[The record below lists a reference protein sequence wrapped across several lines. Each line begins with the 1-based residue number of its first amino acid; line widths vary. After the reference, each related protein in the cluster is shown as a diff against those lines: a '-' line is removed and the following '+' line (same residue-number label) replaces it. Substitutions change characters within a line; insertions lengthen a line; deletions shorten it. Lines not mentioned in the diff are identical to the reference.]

1 MDLWNKVMTNPTITP
16 ALLFL
21 NYWKVAAKW
30 KASLIANV
38 QRPSQKFREELFEL
52 LKIPD
57 GQTSTTQIEALI
69 KSSKDGKRRGRVLVL
84 MEVLDNFFYQIHP
97 RTLYDTDM
105 SYINLEKLHWLK
117 QLQTARTLTGCYC
130 HSGGRKL
137 IPRGPL
143 TREFRPISASSADCF
158 RDRFSA
164 LSVVESNTSVNEVPV
179 SISIKVKTANSPQGI
194 ATEGAYRDRHVAFM
208 PLAEVESHLS
218 VNQRTNQNIS
228 FVDFKASSALDVP
241 KKTLD
246 IIRQIAYSDIIMAP
260 ELVVSEAD
268 SKLIEAGIRNNT
280 GHFRAFIAGSGHTSS
295 KEKGQSWNKSDLYN
309 GAGGLVF
316 GQRKIWLADIP
327 RARATEFG
335 LDLSAPRLVED
346 NASGEELIVADLD
359 GFGRCII
366 LICQDL
372 NASPMAEYVIG
383 NYQPDWV
390 FIPILD
396 VGVSIG
402 RWFHQRILDLSNSAP
417 SRFLVCSSLSLAD
430 KASYKDVACGLA
442 FGPLCEQKSE
452 KDEELDAIDT
462 LDAQKAV
469 AQPVVKKSDPKRMTL
484 SKIDSQSKLGFG
496 IVCWDDAWISTRIVE
511 KK

>member
-1 MDLWNKVMTNPTITP
+1 MTNTIITP

-21 NYWKVAAKW
+21 NYWKLAAKW

-38 QRPSQKFREELFEL
+38 QRPSPTFRDELFEL
-52 LKIPD
+52 LKIAD
-57 GQTSTTQIEALI
+57 GPISTAKIDALV
-69 KSSKDGKRRGRVLVL
+69 KNSKDGKRRGRILVL
-84 MEVLDNFFYQIHP
+84 MEVLDQFFYQIHP

-117 QLQTARTLTGCYC
+117 HLQTTRILTGCYC
-130 HSGGRKL
+130 NLGGRKL

-143 TREFRPISASSADCF
+143 TRDFRPISASSADCF

-164 LSVVESNTSVNEVPV
+164 LSVVENNTSVNEVPV
-179 SISIKVKTANSPQGI
+179 SISMKVKIANSPQGI
-194 ATEGAYRDRHVAFM
+194 ATEGVYKDRHIAFM
-208 PLAEVESHLS
+208 PLAEVESDLS
-218 VNQRTNQNIS
+218 VNQRTKQNIS
-228 FVDFKASSALDVP
+228 FVDFKACSDIDIP

-246 IIRQIAYSDIIMAP
+246 IIHQIGYSDIIMAP
-260 ELVVSEAD
+260 ELVVSETD
-268 SKLIEAGIRNNT
+268 SKLIEAGIRINT
-280 GHFRAFIAGSGHTSS
+280 GRFRAFVAGSGHTLS
-295 KEKGQSWNKSDLYN
+295 KEKGQSWNNSNLYN

-327 RARATEFG
+327 SARAKEFG
-335 LDLSAPRLVED
+335 LDTSAPRLVED

-390 FIPILD
+390 FVPILD
-396 VGVSIG
+396 VGVSVG
-402 RWFHQRILDLSNSAP
+402 RWFHQRILELSNSAP

-430 KASYKDVACGLA
+430 KAAYQDVACGLA

-462 LDAQKAV
+462 LDDQNIV
-469 AQPVVKKSDPKRMTL
+469 TQPIVKKSDPKRMTL
-484 SKIDSQSKLGFG
+484 SKIDTQSRSGFG
-496 IVCWDDAWISTRIVE
+496 TVCWDDAWISTRIVD
-511 KK
+511 KDKIAK